1 MSSMTA
7 KEILISNA
15 LAELEAVQEKRRHHL
30 EAGRFRLA
38 DAFSVE
44 VQKATNILSFVSNLS
59 DEDAKTVKRLL
70 A

>member
-7 KEILISNA
+7 KELLITNA
-15 LAELEAVQEKRRHHL
+15 VAELEAVQEKRRHHL
-30 EAGRFRLA
+30 EAGRFALA

-44 VQKATNILSFVSNLS
+44 VQKATNILSFVSKLS
-59 DEDAKTVKRLL
+59 EKDAETVKRLL